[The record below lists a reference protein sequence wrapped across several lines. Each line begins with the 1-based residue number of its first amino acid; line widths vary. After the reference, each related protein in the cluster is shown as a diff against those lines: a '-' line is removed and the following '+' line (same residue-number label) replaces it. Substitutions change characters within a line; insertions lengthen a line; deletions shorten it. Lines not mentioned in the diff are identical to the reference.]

1 MAWSGDRWVHYSRV
15 MMLNSYKSRYVA
27 LDDSFHIPSIERCE
41 IMQNLKTFPD
51 AADTKNLLDYR
62 LYVLEQVV
70 SREIGRTPLH
80 YNKLIFICIAE
91 LSEYWHIYFSASS
104 NGVTWEITF
113 SFCIITGMTEKL
125 CDRLLSPAQRISHNR
140 CKRNNEEIAEALLSL
155 NSTKV
160 LSYALAHG

>member
-1 MAWSGDRWVHYSRV
+1 

-91 LSEYWHIYFSASS
+91 LSEY
-104 NGVTWEITF
+104 
-113 SFCIITGMTEKL
+113 
-125 CDRLLSPAQRISHNR
+125 
-140 CKRNNEEIAEALLSL
+140 
-155 NSTKV
+155 
-160 LSYALAHG
+160 